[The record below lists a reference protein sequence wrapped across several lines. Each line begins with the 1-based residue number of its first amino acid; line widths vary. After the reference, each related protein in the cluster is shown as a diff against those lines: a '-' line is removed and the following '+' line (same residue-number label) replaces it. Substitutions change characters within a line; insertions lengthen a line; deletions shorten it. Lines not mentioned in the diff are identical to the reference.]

1 VLDSSHPNLDGLI
14 DADVLGRFLFC
25 GNDNLVRDVLAGG
38 RWVVRGGRHLDQD
51 AIVQDYKAVVRA
63 LRTA

>member
-1 VLDSSHPNLDGLI
+1 
-14 DADVLGRFLFC
+14 
-25 GNDNLVRDVLAGG
+25 
-38 RWVVRGGRHLDQD
+38 VRGGRHLDQD